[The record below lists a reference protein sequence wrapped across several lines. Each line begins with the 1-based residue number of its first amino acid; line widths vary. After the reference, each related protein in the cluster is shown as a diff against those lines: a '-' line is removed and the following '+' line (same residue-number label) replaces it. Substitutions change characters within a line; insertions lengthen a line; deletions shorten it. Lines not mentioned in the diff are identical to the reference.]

1 MKTDDLLVL
10 LAAGAGPVDTRLPV
24 RRFRWALVM
33 ATLAGIVVMA
43 ASLGVRPTLGRDT
56 GLPMFW
62 FKELFCLALAAIG
75 LVAALRIARP
85 GATRLAW
92 PMALLAAL
100 LVVMGAAAG
109 FQLWAAPAQDRLGVW
124 LGLSWNQCPFNIVV
138 LSAPFFIALIWGMKQ
153 LAPTRLRLAGA
164 IAGFGSGAMGALVY
178 SLHCPE
184 LTAPFIVTWYVLG
197 MLVSTGLGALLG
209 PRLLRW

>member
-1 MKTDDLLVL
+1 MKTDDLLL
-10 LAAGAGPVDTRLPV
+10 MLATGAGPVDTRLPAS
-24 RRFRWALVM
+24 RFRWALVA
-33 ATLAGIVVMA
+33 ATMAGIVVMA
-43 ASLGVRPTLGRDT
+43 AWLGVRSTLGRDSS
-56 GLPMFW
+56 LPMFW

-75 LVAALRIARP
+75 LVAAFRIARP

-100 LVVMGAAAG
+100 LVAMGAAAG
-109 FQLWAAPAQDRLGVW
+109 YQLWAAAPQDRLDLW
-124 LGLSWNQCPFNIVV
+124 LGLSWNQCPYNIVV
-138 LSAPFFIALIWGMKQ
+138 LSAPFFVALIWGMKE

-184 LTAPFIVTWYVLG
+184 LTAPFIGTWYVLG
-197 MLVSTGLGALLG
+197 MLVPTVLGALLG